1 VLVGV
6 LSKDALGPLSIG
18 AVGLT
23 GQGDERDDLEKSDGP
38 SINLLAGIG
47 MVFGPAP
54 RPFSCGPGCV
64 PSRCRSARTVK
75 ASVRNGKKRP
85 QRRKNG
91 HTFS

>member
-38 SINLLAGIG
+38 NINLLAGMG
-47 MVFGPAP
+47 MVFGAAAFFRVGQDASRRGAGAPA
-54 RPFSCGPGCV
+54 R
-64 PSRCRSARTVK
+64 
-75 ASVRNGKKRP
+75 
-85 QRRKNG
+85 
-91 HTFS
+91 